1 MKTYKSAAA
10 EYLNVSRSYLQKLLD
25 EGAVTLEVDD
35 LIMYRLQRDTER
47 RRALAGMSAF
57 LQDEGFYDE

>member
-10 EYLNVSRSYLQKLLD
+10 EYLNVSRPYLQKLLD

-35 LIMYRLQRDTER
+35 LIMYKLERDTKR
-47 RRALAGMSAF
+47 RRALIAISEIGG
-57 LQDEGFYDE
+57 DND